1 MLFTVTDGDSV
12 PIVIAGSDIPL
23 QFSRIFFR
31 AVVAVPALIATW
43 MLLLSFFSNSKYFWK

>member
-12 PIVIAGSDIPL
+12 PIVTAGSDIPL
-23 QFSRIFFR
+23 QSSRIFFR

-43 MLLLSFFSNSKYFWK
+43 MLLLSFVSNSKYF